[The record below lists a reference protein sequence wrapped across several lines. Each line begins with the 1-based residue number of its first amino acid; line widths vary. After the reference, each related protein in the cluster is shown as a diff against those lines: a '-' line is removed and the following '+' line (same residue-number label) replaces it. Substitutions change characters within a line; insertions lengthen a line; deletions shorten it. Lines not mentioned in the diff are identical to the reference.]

1 MSKNNKQNS
10 LHIQIIDRSS
20 DISEYEKKQQ
30 KILNGV
36 DILVFNTCYP
46 IIKDLIENKSDIPLE
61 KLMDLTIK
69 TIKIVQQYSNSS
81 GYEKKK
87 IVIGIIKYIVIEHYK
102 NSLNMDIINEKLHLI
117 DLTLP
122 YFIDISIS
130 IAKGNTDIGKHIMQI
145 KNCCVP
151 KNY

>member
-87 IVIGIIKYIVIEHYK
+87 
-102 NSLNMDIINEKLHLI
+102 
-117 DLTLP
+117 
-122 YFIDISIS
+122 
-130 IAKGNTDIGKHIMQI
+130 
-145 KNCCVP
+145 
-151 KNY
+151 